1 MTKEERY
8 KLIMDQL
15 LKRGSVLV
23 SELSEMLD
31 VSSVT
36 IRKDLTEMEKSGKL
50 YRSHGK
56 AIIVNPFT
64 NNRTVNE
71 KEKLAP
77 EEKYA
82 IGMEAAKLITYNDS
96 IIIASGTT
104 IHSFAQCV
112 KPIQKLTVVSASL
125 KASMYLSQDSNID
138 IIQLGGMLRHSS
150 LSVVGSYGETF
161 LLGCSRIW
169 HLHHRPSRGASQPDY
184 DGCCAEDNRLGRLVK
199 VWTPRLCQDC
209 QPERRGY
216 DHHRFQRQQTDHGQD
231 GGVGH

>member
-64 NNRTVNE
+64 NNRTGNE

-82 IGMEAAKLITYNDS
+82 IGMEAV
-96 IIIASGTT
+96 TT
-104 IHSFAQCV
+104 
-112 KPIQKLTVVSASL
+112 
-125 KASMYLSQDSNID
+125 
-138 IIQLGGMLRHSS
+138 
-150 LSVVGSYGETF
+150 
-161 LLGCSRIW
+161 
-169 HLHHRPSRGASQPDY
+169 
-184 DGCCAEDNRLGRLVK
+184 
-199 VWTPRLCQDC
+199 
-209 QPERRGY
+209 
-216 DHHRFQRQQTDHGQD
+216 
-231 GGVGH
+231 GH

>member
-1 MTKEERY
+1 
-8 KLIMDQL
+8 MDQL

-138 IIQLGGMLRHSS
+138 IIQLGGMLRHSG
-150 LSVVGSYGETF
+150 LSVVGS
-161 LLGCSRIW
+161 
-169 HLHHRPSRGASQPDY
+169 
-184 DGCCAEDNRLGRLVK
+184 
-199 VWTPRLCQDC
+199 
-209 QPERRGY
+209 
-216 DHHRFQRQQTDHGQD
+216 
-231 GGVGH
+231 

>member
-1 MTKEERY
+1 
-8 KLIMDQL
+8 MDQL

-77 EEKYA
+77 E
-82 IGMEAAKLITYNDS
+82 
-96 IIIASGTT
+96 
-104 IHSFAQCV
+104 
-112 KPIQKLTVVSASL
+112 
-125 KASMYLSQDSNID
+125 
-138 IIQLGGMLRHSS
+138 
-150 LSVVGSYGETF
+150 
-161 LLGCSRIW
+161 
-169 HLHHRPSRGASQPDY
+169 
-184 DGCCAEDNRLGRLVK
+184 
-199 VWTPRLCQDC
+199 
-209 QPERRGY
+209 
-216 DHHRFQRQQTDHGQD
+216 
-231 GGVGH
+231 